1 MNSQSYYSTGPRY
14 FYKRHYNWGEGSC
27 GNGFDGPSRTYL
39 SEAQMDKIFEMVKAR
54 ERERLAAE
62 ARKAAQAEAEP
73 ETYREQ
79 VVARKRE
86 RVAAEA
92 RKTAQAKAEPETY
105 REQVKSVKRPWGGDD
120 YASIELEA
128 RKARAERRK
137 DGFRA
142 RVMRD
147 EEELAAES
155 DKMEGD
161 DSLKRSP
168 GTFSVGDTSA
178 TVYRSTVYNS
188 AKSSLRNSSDCDGG
202 VMPAATL
209 SRPHYSSTQ
218 SGGSYLAGSV
228 VGYQSENAN
237 GPDTIDGPPT
247 VSYHDA
253 ASPGPSSSP
262 VSPEHHRDDT
272 HHIANTENQW
282 PLRPFIPY
290 IKTKLN
296 DPSGRYT
303 PEDMHQEL
311 DGLITEAMCKWM
323 ETTRRT
329 FTNSS
334 RATGT
339 TDGSA
344 CSHVGIWHKKLGEAE
359 CQNCHLWKPLL
370 VLTCP
375 GCGLKKC
382 VRCKFENADTEKVV
396 A

>member
-1 MNSQSYYSTGPRY
+1 
-14 FYKRHYNWGEGSC
+14 
-27 GNGFDGPSRTYL
+27 
-39 SEAQMDKIFEMVKAR
+39 MDRIFEMVKAR

-62 ARKAAQAEAEP
+62 ARKAAQAEGEP
-73 ETYREQ
+73 ATYCEK
-79 VVARKRE
+79 AKACERKRFD
-86 RVAAEA
+86 AEA
-92 RKTAQAKAEPETY
+92 RKAAQAKAEPETY
-105 REQVKSVKRPWGGDD
+105 REQVTPVKRPWGGDD

-137 DGFRA
+137 EGFRA
-142 RVMRD
+142 RVLRD
-147 EEELAAES
+147 EEELAAER

-161 DSLKRSP
+161 DSPKRSP
-168 GTFSVGDTSA
+168 GTFSIGDTSA
-178 TVYRSTVYNS
+178 TVYQSTVYKS
-188 AKSSLRNSSDCDGG
+188 AKSSLHNSSECDGG
-202 VMPAATL
+202 VTPASAL
-209 SRPHYSSTQ
+209 SSPHYSSTQ
-218 SGGSYLAGSV
+218 SGGSYLADSV
-228 VGYQSENAN
+228 VGDQSENTN
-237 GPDTIDGPPT
+237 GPDTIDCPPA
-247 VSYHDA
+247 VPYHDA

-262 VSPEHHRDDT
+262 LSPEHHRDNAYP
-272 HHIANTENQW
+272 IANAKNQW
-282 PLRPFIPY
+282 PLRAFIPY
-290 IKTKLN
+290 IRAKLN

-323 ETTRRT
+323 ETTRRS

-334 RATGT
+334 QATGT

-344 CSHVGIWHKKLGEAE
+344 CSHVGFWHKKLGEAE

-382 VRCKFENADTEKVV
+382 VRCMYENADTAKVV